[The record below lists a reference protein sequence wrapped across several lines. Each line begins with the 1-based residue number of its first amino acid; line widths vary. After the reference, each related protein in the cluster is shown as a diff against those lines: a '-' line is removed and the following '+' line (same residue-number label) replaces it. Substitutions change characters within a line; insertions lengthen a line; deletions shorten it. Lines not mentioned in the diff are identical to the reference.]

1 MGGTKNVAAALDE
14 VNKKCKYDMSG
25 NHESPNTKSHRE
37 VKKNCFIYE
46 GVRTARNAK
55 WGYGESRP
63 FQKIENVA

>member
-37 VKKNCFIYE
+37 VKKTVLFMR
-46 GVRTARNAK
+46 V
-55 WGYGESRP
+55 YGQRETLNGGMGKVVP
-63 FQKIENVA
+63 IKKVQIT